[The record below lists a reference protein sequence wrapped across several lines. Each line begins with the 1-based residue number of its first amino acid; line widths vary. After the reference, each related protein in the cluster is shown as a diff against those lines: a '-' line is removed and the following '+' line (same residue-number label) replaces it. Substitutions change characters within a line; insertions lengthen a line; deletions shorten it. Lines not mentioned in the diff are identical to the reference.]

1 MFQNYRMLLTSAA
14 ALAAAGTV
22 AVTGVT
28 AASAAPAPPAAA
40 GAAGMQNFQIMST
53 SGTARTAKVI
63 ASGVFTASGTDV
75 MGSKVDRLVFKGGS
89 FKVRH
94 SAGKGPQSVNR
105 KTCLFTSNQHG
116 TYTIFGGT
124 GSLKGISG
132 HGTYRVSILAV
143 LARNSHGKCSFG
155 PAPLGFQQLIRA
167 TGSART

>member
-1 MFQNYRMLLTSAA
+1 MFQNNRMLLTSAA
-14 ALAAAGTV
+14 ALAAAGTI
-22 AVTGVT
+22 AVTGLT
-28 AASAAPAPPAAA
+28 AASAAPAAA
-40 GAAGMQNFQIMST
+40 GASGTQNFQIMST

-63 ASGVFTASGTDV
+63 ASGLFTASGTDV

-89 FKVRH
+89 FRVRH